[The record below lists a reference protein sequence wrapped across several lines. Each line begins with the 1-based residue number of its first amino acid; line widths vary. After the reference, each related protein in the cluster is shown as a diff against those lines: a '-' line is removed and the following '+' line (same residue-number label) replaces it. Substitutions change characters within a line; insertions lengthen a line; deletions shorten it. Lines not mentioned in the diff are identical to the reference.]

1 MKTILLWVIALLIT
15 IGSAIYQRTTGP
27 TYPLKGEFHSKNEK
41 IEYKLQRSHSG
52 STDEILEITTN
63 QSNLQL
69 ILNWKR
75 FKTQDEWTKIQME
88 YKNGKYVANLPGQP
102 PAGKLEYFL
111 ENITEKSATKIPTE
125 QNVVI
130 RFKGEVPETVLI
142 IHVFAMFFGML
153 LSNRTALEYF
163 KNGKNVKKL
172 TYWTVGFIFFGGFV
186 MGPIMQ
192 KYAFG
197 EFWTGFP
204 YGFDLTDNKT
214 LIAGIA
220 WVITLWAFRKTRVPQ
235 KWAIFAS
242 VVTFI
247 IFMIPHSLLGSELDY
262 NKLDKEK
269 SKQII
274 EKSIN

>member
-27 TYPLKGEFHSKNEK
+27 TYPLEGEFHSKNEK

-111 ENITEKSATKIPTE
+111 ENITEKTATKIPTE